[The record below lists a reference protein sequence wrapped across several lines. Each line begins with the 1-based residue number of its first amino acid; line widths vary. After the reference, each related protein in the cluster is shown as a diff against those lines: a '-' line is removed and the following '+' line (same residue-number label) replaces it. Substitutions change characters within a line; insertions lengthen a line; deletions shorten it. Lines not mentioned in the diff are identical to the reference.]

1 MNIAIETCE
10 NDEVYDAVNLN
21 LINSELD
28 KLYQYTDVL
37 TQKFIGKDKVTIR
50 QVVNNNDLY
59 LLSEARKIIYKKHAS
74 YFSQFYDKDYYIDE
88 KDYSSY
94 LFACYYQGEII
105 GTQRIATYP
114 FEVSKFIEHEDLCQF
129 LGDDYQDTYIEFSRL
144 AVNSDYGLGKGVAHA
159 LNVVSGI
166 LVGMSINRS
175 KYITYSKP
183 QLKRQAANF
192 GSDVITFTIKERENE
207 QYELYKSDIL
217 MGLSQLLAIPKEPH
231 LSLYDSIKNVMMND
245 KWS

>member
-1 MNIAIETCE
+1 MNTAMEMRKR
-10 NDEVYDAVNLN
+10 NEVYDTVNLS
-21 LINSELD
+21 LINSKLD
-28 KLYQYTDVL
+28 KLYQYTDML
-37 TQKFIGKDKVTIR
+37 TRKFIGHDKVTIR
-50 QVVNNNDLY
+50 QVVNENDLH
-59 LLSEARKIIYKKHAS
+59 LLSKARKLIYKKHAN
-74 YFSQFYDKDYYIDE
+74 YFSELYDEDYYIDE

-105 GTQRIATYP
+105 GTQRVATHP
-114 FEVSKFIEHEDLCQF
+114 FEVSKFIKHESLCQF
-129 LGDDYQDTYIEFSRL
+129 LGSDYQDHYIEFSRL

-166 LVGMSINRS
+166 LVGMSIKRS

-183 QLKRQAANF
+183 KLKREAANF
-192 GSDVITFTIKERENE
+192 GNDVISFTIKERENE

-217 MGLSQLLAIPKEPH
+217 MGISKLTAIQKEPD
-231 LSLYDSIKNVMMND
+231 LSLYDSIQNVIMNH